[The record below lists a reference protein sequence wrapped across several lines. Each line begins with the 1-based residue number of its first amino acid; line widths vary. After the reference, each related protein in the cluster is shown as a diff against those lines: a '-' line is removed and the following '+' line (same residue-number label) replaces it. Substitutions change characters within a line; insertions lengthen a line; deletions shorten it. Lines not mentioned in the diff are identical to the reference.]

1 MTAQVI
7 GQCASHG
14 LDVEGVAIP
23 TRTASG
29 LGWRGPSLIGL
40 AAQHVEVVLRALTG
54 RSWYLTAQ
62 LVGQCASLRLQVEG
76 VMASRRAVAGMPWRR
91 PALVA
96 QSAQRIRAVLRSLA
110 RGSSIRMTI
119 GSLPCGLLTLPMKD
133 ASVSTAREVPCRTS
147 PYDDGALEES
157 ARRGHIAVRRQ
168 KEVHRLAESV
178 NGAVQILPLPARVMS
193 SAECEA
199 GSSFNCRLAGLLRQN
214 PKRLHAVNPSIC
226 HALNRGPL

>member
-76 VMASRRAVAGMPWRR
+76 VMASRRAVACMPWRR

-119 GSLPCGLLTLPMKD
+119 GSLPCGLLTLPIRLLLLPEILWSERIEIIQLHGVFRLEKLIGGD
-133 ASVSTAREVPCRTS
+133 SGLRT
-147 PYDDGALEES
+147 
-157 ARRGHIAVRRQ
+157 H
-168 KEVHRLAESV
+168 
-178 NGAVQILPLPARVMS
+178 
-193 SAECEA
+193 
-199 GSSFNCRLAGLLRQN
+199 
-214 PKRLHAVNPSIC
+214 
-226 HALNRGPL
+226 